1 MDNKDEKK
9 NKEIQC
15 NLNISSKINLINND
29 KSVYFS
35 RILFFYKY
43 KLIKKKINDQVN
55 SDFIQKKILRL
66 NNSNLNNDNKDQ
78 LNLYVQDVE
87 KNKNENTLF
96 QKILSKYKKKNNLK
110 KKILNS
116 QIIHSKKD
124 IDISNNI
131 MKESKFPLI
140 NLSNNSY
147 IINDY
152 SNKTYI
158 NLYKENNQIIF
169 NPLTNYKYKKNNKK
183 KHNIFP
189 KMINSKSTIEIH
201 KNILNFSNVK
211 M

>member
-1 MDNKDEKK
+1 MNNKDEKK

-66 NNSNLNNDNKDQ
+66 NNSNLNNDNKVQ
-78 LNLYVQDVE
+78 LNLYVQDIE
-87 KNKNENTLF
+87 KNKKENTLF

-183 KHNIFP
+183 KHNIIP

>member
-55 SDFIQKKILRL
+55 SDFIQEKILRL
-66 NNSNLNNDNKDQ
+66 NNSNLNNDNKVQ
-78 LNLYVQDVE
+78 LNLYVQD
-87 KNKNENTLF
+87 KKKKKKENTLF

>member
-66 NNSNLNNDNKDQ
+66 NNSNLNNDNKVQ
-78 LNLYVQDVE
+78 LNLYVQDIE
-87 KNKNENTLF
+87 KNKKENTLF

>member
-55 SDFIQKKILRL
+55 SDFIQEKILRL
-66 NNSNLNNDNKDQ
+66 NNSNLNNDNKVQ
-78 LNLYVQDVE
+78 LNLYVQDIE
-87 KNKNENTLF
+87 KNKKENTLF

-189 KMINSKSTIEIH
+189 KMINSKSTTEIH

>member
-55 SDFIQKKILRL
+55 SDFIQEKILRL

>member
-55 SDFIQKKILRL
+55 SDFIQEKILRL
-66 NNSNLNNDNKDQ
+66 NNSNLNNDNKVQ
-78 LNLYVQDVE
+78 LNLYVQDIE
-87 KNKNENTLF
+87 KNKKENTLF